1 MHFHFVELFA
11 VYYCGW
17 RKLLL
22 RHTVCVERKV
32 KCVHVF
38 NGMLSL
44 SRTFVYNLTRTTDQ
58 KYRRCSAANGTEWHS
73 PTVAS
78 TIL

>member
-1 MHFHFVELFA
+1 M
-11 VYYCGW
+11 
-17 RKLLL
+17 
-22 RHTVCVERKV
+22 CVERKLE
-32 KCVHVF
+32 CVHVF

-78 TIL
+78 TVIICIVTPAYHAHDTCSRHQRE